1 MRLLSYLP
9 THSCLSSLVFP
20 YPGTSI
26 LHRTKWLPSL
36 WCHIQQ
42 SSATYLAGAM
52 CSPCVL
58 FGWWF
63 SLWEL
68 WGFWLVDI
76 VVLPMRL
83 QTPSAPTVLALT
95 SQLGSPHSVQLLAV
109 FIRICIGLVL
119 AEPLRGQL
127 YQAPVSKYFLVS
139 TIVSGFGVCM
149 WSGSPRGGA
158 VSGWPFFSL
167 YSTLCPCP
175 LDRRNSGLKFWRWV
189 GGPPSMRGACLTSG
203 YGLDRF
209 PSLL

>member
-1 MRLLSYLP
+1 M
-9 THSCLSSLVFP
+9 
-20 YPGTSI
+20 
-26 LHRTKWLPSL
+26 
-36 WCHIQQ
+36 
-42 SSATYLAGAM
+42 
-52 CSPCVL
+52 
-58 FGWWF
+58 
-63 SLWEL
+63 
-68 WGFWLVDI
+68 VDI

-209 PSLL
+209 PSPL